1 MESASRRPKFKPRS
15 NWASRR
21 DSKEIADSADRQQK
35 PCYDQAALMR
45 RYDTIAEI
53 CDAMQLL
60 GWQPYQSDHED
71 ANGQFEMNWQYDGAL
86 VTADRHSFFKYMI
99 RSIGGR
105 HGLRAT
111 FMPNPFGDPTGNGCH
126 LHVSLWTDGKSLFD
140 DPFGLRSLSG
150 LTGGHAIVRRLTFGP
165 AVQTCTALAQP
176 WDHD

>member
-1 MESASRRPKFKPRS
+1 LRWDGLCRFLDDGRVEIDSNVVELAIRPITLGRKNHLFAGSDGGARHWAVLASL
-15 NWASRR
+15 
-21 DSKEIADSADRQQK
+21 I
-35 PCYDQAALMR
+35 AALMR

-111 FMPNPFGDPTGNGCH
+111 FMPKFFGDLTGNGCH
-126 LHVSLWTDGKSLFD
+126 PHVSLWTDGKSLFH
-140 DPFGLRSLSG
+140 DPFAIRS
-150 LTGGHAIVRRLTFGP
+150 
-165 AVQTCTALAQP
+165 
-176 WDHD
+176 